1 MVTAFGAKATA
12 GAQTGMVRSPP
23 TSVIDRVPVRF
34 GSIAVPEVAA
44 RDVGGRPTSEL
55 PAMPTVGRLVAVAL
69 IAAFVI
75 WRLVL
80 ALSRGGLKLFD
91 PFFWTKPN
99 YASLFDGPVVT
110 RDRNP
115 LGYWFG
121 VVSQIV
127 ISSLFLWI
135 FISMYLQRI
144 SP

>member
-1 MVTAFGAKATA
+1 
-12 GAQTGMVRSPP
+12 
-23 TSVIDRVPVRF
+23 
-34 GSIAVPEVAA
+34 
-44 RDVGGRPTSEL
+44 
-55 PAMPTVGRLVAVAL
+55 MPTVGRLVAVAL

-80 ALSRGGLKLFD
+80 ALSRGRLKLFD

-127 ISSLFLWI
+127 VSSLFLWI
-135 FISMYLQRI
+135 FISMYLTAYFAIGICAVVPVITGIMAQFPTDWPLPRVLLDAALAGDT
-144 SP
+144 